1 MPRVE
6 HRKAAKDYPD
16 SNIKKGEKYFTWKFR
31 FGGRRRQKDRPL
43 PEQLTQSGYL
53 QEWYP
58 LQREIESFDGSADDL
73 NTLVERVRDLG
84 QEEQDKLEN
93 MPESLQDGPSG
104 EILRERSEECEERVS
119 TLEDLHSRLEEV
131 ENASSEETDGN
142 GKENADSDSD
152 GDGDGEENDDGDSD
166 GDGDGEEN
174 DDDDADTTRD
184 DIISE
189 IQQAAG

>member
-93 MPESLQDGPSG
+93 IGADTRHDLAAMIREG
-104 EILRERSEECEERVS
+104 EERERALIEKHKIRF
-119 TLEDLHSRLEEV
+119 V
-131 ENASSEETDGN
+131 E
-142 GKENADSDSD
+142 
-152 GDGDGEENDDGDSD
+152 
-166 GDGDGEEN
+166 
-174 DDDDADTTRD
+174 DDD
-184 DIISE
+184 
-189 IQQAAG
+189 

>member
-1 MPRVE
+1 MIVRQGNSCPFQHKAMPRVE
-6 HRKAAKDYPD
+6 HRKAAKDYPN
-16 SNIKKGEKYFTWKFR
+16 SNIKKGDKYYTWKFR
-31 FGGRRRQKDRPL
+31 FGGRRRQKERPL

-58 LQREIESFDGSADDL
+58 LQREIESFDGCADDL

-104 EILRERSEECEERVS
+104 EILRERNEECEERVS

-131 ENASSEETDGN
+131 ENASSEETD
-142 GKENADSDSD
+142 A
-152 GDGDGEENDDGDSD
+152 DGEENADGDAN
-166 GDGDGEEN
+166 GEEN
-174 DDDDADTTRD
+174 GDGDADTTRD

>member
-1 MPRVE
+1 M
-6 HRKAAKDYPD
+6 
-16 SNIKKGEKYFTWKFR
+16 
-31 FGGRRRQKDRPL
+31 
-43 PEQLTQSGYL
+43 
-53 QEWYP
+53 
-58 LQREIESFDGSADDL
+58 
-73 NTLVERVRDLG
+73 
-84 QEEQDKLEN
+84 
-93 MPESLQDGPSG
+93 
-104 EILRERSEECEERVS
+104 S